1 VYFAASS
8 WYYINSKK
16 GNNTMNDNNNY
27 NTTID
32 DMVQLLILEK
42 EKAFPK
48 ILAAIYDQAMIA
60 EREAHLCAGSYER
73 SESRDGYANGFKP
86 RSLQT
91 RVGRLSLHIPQV
103 RGSNTK
109 FYPKCLDRGTRSER
123 AIMLTAAEMY
133 IHGVSTRRVE
143 AVFQAMGIDNYSAE
157 QVSNASKILDEE
169 LIKWRTRRITQCV
182 KVIYVDATYQKVRI
196 DGVAVNLATF
206 IVTGILEDG
215 HRTILA
221 VDSDISEAELHWR
234 RVFRELID
242 RGLRGVKLIVS
253 DAHEGLAAARQAV
266 FSGVPWQRCQLHLQ
280 QNAQAYITKRS
291 LKEQVASDIRAIFN
305 ASSMDEAKRL
315 LDIMVEKYAKD
326 QQKLSAWMR
335 DNIPEGL
342 IVFMFPEHMRKKLR
356 TNNIEE
362 RINRSIKARTRIIS
376 VFPNQ
381 MSQLRLVSA
390 ICMEISDDWETGT
403 TYLNVNE
410 L

>member
-1 VYFAASS
+1 
-8 WYYINSKK
+8 
-16 GNNTMNDNNNY
+16 MNDNNNY

-305 ASSMDEAKRL
+305 ASSMEEAKRL

-342 IVFMFPEHMRKKLR
+342 TVFMFPEHMRKKLR